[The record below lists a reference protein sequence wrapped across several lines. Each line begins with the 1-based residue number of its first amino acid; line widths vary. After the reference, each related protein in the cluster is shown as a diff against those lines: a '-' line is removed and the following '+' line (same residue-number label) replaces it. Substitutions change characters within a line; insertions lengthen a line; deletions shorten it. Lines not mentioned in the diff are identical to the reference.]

1 MESYQVTQT
10 RLREIDQE
18 CQAHLGRL
26 EALMREIKR
35 IRVAL
40 EDAQGEIAEVW
51 ASHLPRRNQLLLE
64 QMIRI
69 RCRQLEGVLRQLHE
83 EAAAFAP
90 PARLP
95 YCARWWE

>member
-1 MESYQVTQT
+1 MDSYEVTQT

-26 EALMREIKR
+26 EALLREIER
-35 IRVAL
+35 IRTAL
-40 EDAQGEIAEVW
+40 ADAQEEIAGVW
-51 ASHLPRRNQLLLE
+51 TSELPRRNQLLLD
-64 QMIRI
+64 QIIRL
-69 RCRQLEGVLRQLHE
+69 RCRRLEGTLRQLKD
-83 EAAAFAP
+83 EAASFAP